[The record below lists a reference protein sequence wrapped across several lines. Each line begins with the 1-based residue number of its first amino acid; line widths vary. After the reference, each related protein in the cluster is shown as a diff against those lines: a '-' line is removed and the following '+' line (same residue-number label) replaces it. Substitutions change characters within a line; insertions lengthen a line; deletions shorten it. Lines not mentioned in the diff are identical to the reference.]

1 MPTSWNRILGV
12 HEQALNLY
20 ARRARLL
27 AENLA
32 NADTPHYKARDIDF
46 RQALAAAGG
55 GGPLKTSH
63 ARHLQPDAARAGGEP
78 LYRVPLQPS
87 LDGNTVETQFEK
99 SEFMENALRY
109 QATLRFLNGTF
120 RGLKTALRGE

>member
-1 MPTSWNRILGV
+1 MPTSWNQILGV
-12 HEQALNLY
+12 HEQALSLY

-46 RQALAAAGG
+46 RQALAAASG

-63 ARHLQPDAARAGGEP
+63 ARHLQPGAARAGGEP

-109 QATLRFLNGTF
+109 QATLRFLSGTF